1 MQEVGI
7 GKVKN
12 KKVGWGPAAA
22 LFITITAYIFS
33 QLILVVP
40 LYLISKIHSD
50 NSINFSDYID
60 NSPWIG
66 LLLTGFSSLGLLS
79 VIFIF
84 LKRRKRSLRD
94 LGFKKIKFSDFGWLL
109 LAIVSYIFIVAIV
122 LYVASFI
129 PGFNSNQKQD
139 VGYAAA
145 AGWQIGLAFIG
156 LVIVPPLA
164 EEIVFRGFLYKG
176 LTSKWPKIFSA
187 LLTSF
192 IFALFH
198 FQWNVSVDVFV
209 LSLVLIA
216 LLEKTNNLWMC
227 VCLHGLKNFIAF
239 ATIFLFATR

>member
-1 MQEVGI
+1 MNEVGI
-7 GKVKN
+7 NQLKN
-12 KKVGWGPAAA
+12 KKVGWGPTAAI
-22 LFITITAYIFS
+22 FITIAAYIFS
-33 QLILVVP
+33 QLILIIP

-50 NSINFSDYID
+50 NSIKFSDYID

-66 LLLTGFSSLGLLS
+66 LLLTGFSALGLLS
-79 VIFIF
+79 VIIIF
-84 LKRRKRSLRD
+84 LKKRKSSLRD

-109 LAIVSYIFIVAIV
+109 LAIISYIFIVAIV

-156 LVIVPPLA
+156 LVIVPPIA

-176 LTSKWPKIFSA
+176 LSSKWPKIFSA

-216 LLEKTNNLWMC
+216 LLEKTKNLWMC
-227 VCLHGLKNFIAF
+227 VFLHAAKNFIAF